1 MTDMKFIPWILISL
15 IITGCATEGRF
26 DDLEKSTNASEL
38 MQPTD
43 RTRLL
48 RFIKN
53 ARPNEELTWYKA
65 GIVYQA
71 RSLGIY
77 LDENGQPCRNYQVK
91 GRIDKAHQKLWPIVT
106 VCRQYGNWNI
116 S

>member
-1 MTDMKFIPWILISL
+1 MKFIPWILMI
-15 IITGCATEGRF
+15 IITGCVTEGRF
-26 DDLEKSTNASEL
+26 NDLEKSTCASEL

-43 RTRLL
+43 RTRLAH
-48 RFIKN
+48 FIKS
-53 ARPNEELTWYKA
+53 ARPNQELTWYKA

-77 LDENGQPCRNYQVK
+77 LDDNGQPCRHYQVK

-106 VCRQYGNWNI
+106 VCRQHGSWNV